1 MLQNVLIIV
10 MLDVLFLRFVINVM
24 LDIQVKIALQ
34 LVALPKIA
42 MQDVQFQMFVIAA
55 IKDGQA
61 NIVLIELITKQLVRV
76 LFQNSNLKMISLL

>member
-10 MLDVLFLRFVINVM
+10 RLDVLFLRFVINVM
-24 LDIQVKIALQ
+24 SDIQVKIALQ

>member
-1 MLQNVLIIV
+1 
-10 MLDVLFLRFVINVM
+10 
-24 LDIQVKIALQ
+24 
-34 LVALPKIA
+34 

>member
-1 MLQNVLIIV
+1 MS
-10 MLDVLFLRFVINVM
+10 
-24 LDIQVKIALQ
+24 DIQVKIALQ